1 MSVVRS
7 GIRAWKE
14 SRFIKRSQHLLPLLA
29 IKNPLLPLDLH
40 RRSSTRALIIHALR
54 STLSDDVL
62 MLSLSSSHWCR
73 RVSHSDDDVRACQKQ
88 GQFSPTSTSV
98 ISWCNSSFIP
108 FSFIDRTNV
117 VCFSRYQKSSLT
129 KKREGTMAD
138 WSRPEGGGTRN
149 SWMISANFLP
159 GPFLF
164 WRNLPL
170 RFRFAWLRTKYNTV
184 NEADNKAKGNVYKII
199 IIIFEKKWF
208 DERRRNKRAA
218 DERERERERE
228 SVKWKVRHIAPRP
241 NE

>member
-1 MSVVRS
+1 MTYWCSLCHHHTDVAACRTLMTMWERAKNKGNFRQHQRQLYLDVTLVSFLLVLSIERMLSVSVC
-7 GIRAWKE
+7 
-14 SRFIKRSQHLLPLLA
+14 IKR
-29 IKNPLLPLDLH
+29 
-40 RRSSTRALIIHALR
+40 
-54 STLSDDVL
+54 
-62 MLSLSSSHWCR
+62 
-73 RVSHSDDDVRACQKQ
+73 
-88 GQFSPTSTSV
+88 
-98 ISWCNSSFIP
+98 
-108 FSFIDRTNV
+108 V
-117 VCFSRYQKSSLT
+117 VWQ
-129 KKREGTMAD
+129 KRERELWQTGLD
-138 WSRPEGGGTRN
+138 RREGGTRN

-199 IIIFEKKWF
+199 IIIFEKKKWL